1 MFSLYEFSD
10 KFDPANVFRLSIFTY
25 DRNYIEVGELYIP
38 DIDVHYII
46 AKQGE
51 SNHWIVGRIVKN
63 AAHDGKDKFDIVLN
77 FYNSK
82 EKIRDD
88 NTGEFRY
95 IEYDR
100 FYVAKNRRGYSIAS
114 AFYGYLC
121 KRYPV
126 SACRGWHFH
135 GKELW
140 EELSRLID
148 IVVDV
153 FVIGKSKVS
162 AEGVVLRKG
171 KYDTDLKQALVLF
184 KLTTDEI
191 KLVMKDVVLPKP

>member
-1 MFSLYEFSD
+1 
-10 KFDPANVFRLSIFTY
+10 
-25 DRNYIEVGELYIP
+25 
-38 DIDVHYII
+38 
-46 AKQGE
+46 
-51 SNHWIVGRIVKN
+51 
-63 AAHDGKDKFDIVLN
+63 
-77 FYNSK
+77 
-82 EKIRDD
+82 
-88 NTGEFRY
+88 
-95 IEYDR
+95 
-100 FYVAKNRRGYSIAS
+100 
-114 AFYGYLC
+114 
-121 KRYPV
+121 
-126 SACRGWHFH
+126 
-135 GKELW
+135 LW